1 LEESINYDPVGEA
14 VLEDPM
20 PSYSQLREQCPVHHF
35 SGLENPMYSFARYE
49 DVQSV
54 LLDPQTWSNR
64 YGPGI
69 SYDRNIGDLQRYDP
83 PDHQVRRRFLRAQF
97 LPRTVSASEP
107 AIRKLAHDLVDGF
120 EDDGKVELHDNYALP
135 LPVKAFTELMGIAD
149 EDSTQFKS
157 WADDLTL
164 GMTYPER
171 SRNAREALSS
181 YTRDLVSRRREM
193 VADSSLSPD
202 QDPVGSVV
210 PDGLISHLAC
220 HPLEDG
226 TFMPDDEV
234 ASMIGQLLVAGHETT
249 TSLIT
254 NALWRLLLNPDQM
267 TMVREKP
274 ELVANAI
281 EESLRFDPP
290 VLGLCKTNNEPVIYH
305 EVDIPQDSKVMVL
318 YASANRDPNVFEF
331 PDEFMVDRP
340 LIETKRHLSFGWG
353 SHFCLGAHLARQT
366 GRIALSVLLERF
378 ERLYLLEPT
387 KRVVPPFL
395 WGRRKIMVTWE

>member
-1 LEESINYDPVGEA
+1 MEASSNYDPVGEA

-20 PSYSQLREQCPVHHF
+20 PAYAQLREQCPVHHF
-35 SGLENPMYSFARYE
+35 NGLENPMYSFARYE

-69 SYDRNIGDLQRYDP
+69 SYDRNVGDLQRYDP

-120 EDDGKVELHDNYALP
+120 ADDGEVELHDNYALP
-135 LPVKAFTELMGIAD
+135 LPVKAFTELMGIPD
-149 EDSTQFKS
+149 KDSTQFKS

-171 SRNAREALSS
+171 SREAREALSS
-181 YTRDLVSRRREM
+181 FPRDLVITRRDM
-193 VADSSLSPD
+193 VAASGYTPD
-202 QDPVGSVV
+202 QDPVGEVV
-210 PDGLISHLAC
+210 PEGLISHLAC
-220 HPLEDG
+220 QPLEDG
-226 TFMPDDEV
+226 TFMPDTEV

-254 NALWRLLLNPDQM
+254 NTMWRLLLHPDQM
-267 TMVREKP
+267 ALIRQKP

-290 VLGLCKTNNEPVIYH
+290 VLGLCKTNNDPVVYH
-305 EVDIPQDSKVMVL
+305 DVDIPEDSKVMVL
-318 YASANRDPNVFEF
+318 YASANRDPDIFES
-331 PDEFMVDRP
+331 PDEFKIDRP

-366 GRIALSVLLERF
+366 GCIALSVLLERF
-378 ERLYLLEPT
+378 DQLQLLEPT

-395 WGRRKIMVTWE
+395 WGRREITVTWE

>member
-1 LEESINYDPVGEA
+1 
-14 VLEDPM
+14 
-20 PSYSQLREQCPVHHF
+20 
-35 SGLENPMYSFARYE
+35 MYSFARYE

-210 PDGLISHLAC
+210 PS
-220 HPLEDG
+220 
-226 TFMPDDEV
+226 
-234 ASMIGQLLVAGHETT
+234 
-249 TSLIT
+249 
-254 NALWRLLLNPDQM
+254 
-267 TMVREKP
+267 VRGWD
-274 ELVANAI
+274 V
-281 EESLRFDPP
+281 
-290 VLGLCKTNNEPVIYH
+290 
-305 EVDIPQDSKVMVL
+305 
-318 YASANRDPNVFEF
+318 YA
-331 PDEFMVDRP
+331 
-340 LIETKRHLSFGWG
+340 
-353 SHFCLGAHLARQT
+353 
-366 GRIALSVLLERF
+366 
-378 ERLYLLEPT
+378 
-387 KRVVPPFL
+387 
-395 WGRRKIMVTWE
+395 RR